1 MRSLPSPR
9 RGIGAVLAG
18 VAIGTLATLV
28 AFMAEPN
35 AAFGGTRHAPA
46 PASSAD
52 TLQGQVL
59 SVEDDSPVTGAVLQ
73 IVFAA
78 EGRTVRTDASGRYRF
93 ETVPPGRHT
102 LEVRAPGFEPRS
114 LTVTVPET
122 GTGTVDVWLTPEA
135 EPAQAERQEATLVGT
150 VTASTSGA
158 PLADVAVRIEG
169 TGIGVFTDSA
179 GRYRLT
185 GVPPGP
191 AVLRAERIG
200 YATRRIH
207 LNVPGTGTVQRDVT
221 LGEQAIA
228 MEGITVTTD
237 AVSRAEGELG
247 TASVIDRPA
256 IEHQTAVSLGGILE
270 LVPGVEL
277 SPPGLAGVQQVA
289 LRTTRAPIFNTGR
302 GAPSAADLASFGT
315 LIILDGVPV
324 SNNANL
330 QASDPRG
337 GGLSFTTSAG
347 GGVDLGQIPAST
359 IERVEV
365 IRGVPSARW
374 GDLTQGAVVVETR
387 AGEVEPELKAQYDA
401 RTLETSAV
409 GGASLGSGGHT
420 GSLTFDFARTR
431 ERPGV
436 ADDYAYRA
444 AGQLAHRWES
454 GLVETR
460 SGQAPRLMLDGR
472 VDFYQLFEDLPEDAN
487 IRPGRSSWSRDR
499 GLRISERLRWQL
511 DPKTRFSGIGS
522 FTGVWQRSHSQQP
535 ATFPAM
541 PFTDRLTEGREEGFF
556 VQGQYLA
563 ELDVHGLQSMA
574 YGRFELEHERE
585 LFGARHH
592 LRVGSELRREGN
604 AGEGRQFDIQRPP
617 VLTFDGI
624 HGYDRPRSFEQ
635 IPSLATTAFY
645 VDDRLRKSWGDV
657 LLQAQAGVRLDLLHE
672 GSTWFSGARDALLQP
687 RLNVELSPV
696 PWLRLRGG
704 AGRMAKTPTLG
715 QLYPAPQYY
724 DLVNVNQ
731 FTDDPEERY
740 AVLTTFIEDPTNS
753 DLGLVTADKMEVGF
767 EIGSGG
773 WAVSLVAFEDRIL
786 DGVGIRHEPTHVLR
800 EHFPLTDSVIGNGE
814 KPEIIPPAM
823 SADTVPVL
831 VDRPAHKVDQTS
843 RGLELV
849 ATLPELE
856 PVHTRLQVTGSWV
869 RTNQAVEGL
878 LFGIG
883 DSFRNFQQQ
892 DHVQRHPYW
901 RDAEF
906 RGESAMLA
914 YRLIHQ
920 QPEAG
925 LVITATIQHNVHDE
939 IADLTGTD
947 TLAFEG
953 YVTRAG
959 ELVSVPRA
967 ERGDPEYVDL
977 RFPRASFLIQPRAT
991 PADWMMNLKVSK
1003 TLPLDGKLNFWAFNL
1018 LDRRGIFRDINVQ
1031 RRIYPPMR
1039 FGLEVTLPARA
1050 LWPWSGGGGR

>member
-1 MRSLPSPR
+1 M
-9 RGIGAVLAG
+9 GILTALVILMSAPGAALG
-18 VAIGTLATLV
+18 G
-28 AFMAEPN
+28 PG
-35 AAFGGTRHAPA
+35 AASA
-46 PASSAD
+46 AD

-59 SVEDDSPVTGAVLQ
+59 SIEDDSPVADAVLQ
-73 IVFAA
+73 IVVGT

-93 ETVPPGRHT
+93 GAVPPGRHT
-102 LEVRAPGFEPRS
+102 LEIRAPGFEPRS

-122 GTGTVDVWLTPEA
+122 GTGTVDVWIRPEA
-135 EPAQAERQEATLVGT
+135 EPDEGERQAATLVGT
-150 VTASTSGA
+150 VTAASSRA
-158 PLADVAVRIEG
+158 PLPDVAVRIEG

-179 GRYRLT
+179 GRYRLS
-185 GVPPGP
+185 GIPPGP

-200 YATRRIH
+200 YAPRRIH
-207 LNVPGTGTVQRDVT
+207 LNVPTSGTLQRDLT
-221 LGEQAIA
+221 LGESAI
-228 MEGITVTTD
+228 ELEKITVTTD

-256 IEHQTAVSLGGILE
+256 IEHQTAVSLQGVLE

-289 LRTTRAPIFNTGR
+289 LRTARAPIFNTGR
-302 GAPSAADLASFGT
+302 GAPGASEIASFGT

-330 QASDPRG
+330 QSTGPRG
-337 GGLSFTTSAG
+337 QLGFTTSAG
-347 GGVDLGQIPAST
+347 GGVDLGRIPAST

-387 AGEVEPELKAQYDA
+387 AGEVEPELKAQYDP
-401 RTLETSAV
+401 RTFETSAV
-409 GGASLGSGGHT
+409 GGTRFGAGGHT

-431 ERPGV
+431 ANPGV
-436 ADDYAYRA
+436 ASDDAYRV

-460 SGQAPRLMLDGR
+460 SGEAPRLRLDGR
-472 VDFYQLFEDLPEDAN
+472 VDFFQLFEDLPEDEN

-499 GLRISERLRWQL
+499 GLRLSERLRWQL
-511 DPKTRFSGIGS
+511 NPSTRLSGIGS
-522 FTGVWQRSHSQQP
+522 FTGVWQSSHAERPVARS
-535 ATFPAM
+535 AM

-556 VQGQYLA
+556 VQGEYRA
-563 ELDVHGLQSMA
+563 NVDVDGLQSMA

-592 LRVGSELRREGN
+592 LRVGTEFRREGN
-604 AGEGRQFDIQRPP
+604 AGDGLQFDIQRPP
-617 VLTFDGI
+617 QITFDGI
-624 HGYDRPRSFEQ
+624 NGYDRPRSFEE
-635 IPSLATTAFY
+635 IPAFATTAFY

-657 LLQAQAGVRLDLLHE
+657 SFQAQGGLRVDLLHE
-672 GSTWFSGARDALLQP
+672 GSSWFSGARDALLQP
-687 RLNVELSPV
+687 RLNLELSPV
-696 PWLRLRGG
+696 PWLRLRAG

-731 FTDDPEERY
+731 FTEDPEERY
-740 AVLTTFIEDPTNS
+740 AVLTTFIEDPTNPE
-753 DLGLVTADKMEVGF
+753 LGLVTADKMEAGF
-767 EIGSGG
+767 EVGSGG
-773 WAVSLVAFEDRIL
+773 WAVSLVAFEDRIV
-786 DGVGIRHEPTHVLR
+786 DGVGIQHEPTHVLR

-814 KPEIIPPAM
+814 KPEIIPPAT

-831 VDRPAHKVDQTS
+831 VDRRAHKIDQTS

-856 PVHTRLQVTGSWV
+856 PIHTRLQVTGSWV
-869 RTNQAVEGL
+869 RTDQEVEGL
-878 LFGIG
+878 LFGQG
-883 DSFRNFQQQ
+883 TSFQNFQQL
-892 DHVQRHPYW
+892 DHIERHPYW
-901 RDAEF
+901 RGAEQ
-906 RGESAMLA
+906 RGESGMLV

-925 LVITATIQHNVHDE
+925 LVITATVQHNVHDE
-939 IADLTGTD
+939 VRDLTATD
-947 TLAFEG
+947 TLAFQG

-959 ELVSVPRA
+959 DLVPVPRS
-967 ERGDPEYVDL
+967 ERGRPEFQDL
-977 RFPRASFLIQPRAT
+977 RFPRGAILQARRAT
-991 PADWMMNLKVSK
+991 PADWMMNVQVSK
-1003 TLPLDGKLNFWAFNL
+1003 SLPLDGKLNFWAFNL
-1018 LDRRGIFRDINVQ
+1018 LDDRGIFRDPDVL
-1031 RRIYPPMR
+1031 RRVYPPTR

-1050 LWPWSGGGGR
+1050 LWSWAGGS

>member
-1 MRSLPSPR
+1 MTIRTPGRAPR
-9 RGIGAVLAG
+9 VGTSIGAGFPALSLLFFLVYPSLFPEAG
-18 VAIGTLATLV
+18 LG
-28 AFMAEPN
+28 
-35 AAFGGTRHAPA
+35 AP
-46 PASSAD
+46 PTD
-52 TLQGQVL
+52 TLRGQVL
-59 SVEDDSPVTGAVLQ
+59 SVADDSPVAGAVLQ
-73 IVFAA
+73 IVFAT

-93 ETVPPGRHT
+93 ETVPPGRHS
-102 LEVRAPGFEPRS
+102 LEVRAQDFEPRS

-122 GTGTVDVWLTPEA
+122 GTGRVDVWLTPVRWER
-135 EPAQAERQEATLVGT
+135 EAERQEATIVGT
-150 VTASTSGA
+150 VVEAESSA
-158 PLADVAVRIEG
+158 PLSDVAVRIEG

-185 GVPPGP
+185 GVPLGP
-191 AVLRAERIG
+191 AVLRAQRIG
-200 YATRRIH
+200 FAPRRIH
-207 LNVPGTGTVQRDVT
+207 LSVPGSGTLQRDII
-221 LGEQAIA
+221 LGERAIE
-228 MEGITVTTD
+228 MEGITVTAD
-237 AVSRAEGELG
+237 VVSRAEGELG

-256 IEHQTAVSLGGILE
+256 IEHQTAVSLEGILE

-330 QASDPRG
+330 QVSEARG

-409 GGASLGSGGHT
+409 GGTSLGSGGHT
-420 GSLTFDFARTR
+420 GSLTFDLARTR

-436 ADDYAYRA
+436 ADDYAYRV

-472 VDFYQLFEDLPEDAN
+472 VDFYQLFEDLPENAN

-511 DPKTRFSGIGS
+511 DPATRFRGVGS
-522 FTGVWQRSHSQQP
+522 FTGVRQRSHSQQP

-556 VQGQYLA
+556 VQGEYLA

-585 LFGARHH
+585 LFGASHH
-592 LRVGSELRREGN
+592 FRVGAELRREGN
-604 AGEGRQFDIQRPP
+604 AGDGRQFDIRRPP

-635 IPSLATTAFY
+635 IPALATTALY

-657 LLQAQAGVRLDLLHE
+657 LLQAQAGARLDMLHE

-687 RLNVELSPV
+687 RLNLELAPV
-696 PWLRLRGG
+696 PGLRLRAG
-704 AGRMAKTPTLG
+704 AGRLAKTPTLG
-715 QLYPAPQYY
+715 QLYPAPKYF

-731 FTDDPEERY
+731 FTEDPEERY
-740 AVLTTFIEDPTNS
+740 AVLTTYLEDPTNP
-753 DLGLVTADKMEVGF
+753 DLGLVTADKMEAGF
-767 EIGSGG
+767 EVGTGG
-773 WAVSLVAFEDRIL
+773 WNVSLVAFEDRIT
-786 DGVGIRHEPTHVLR
+786 DGVGIQHEPTHVLR

-814 KPEIIPPAM
+814 KPEIILPAT

-831 VDRPAHKVDQTS
+831 VDRRAHKIDQTS

-849 ATLPELE
+849 ATLPELD
-856 PVHTRLQVTGSWV
+856 PIHTRLQITGSWI
-869 RTNQAVEGL
+869 RTNQEVEGL
-878 LFGIG
+878 LFGVG
-883 DSFRNFQQQ
+883 DSFENFQRQ
-892 DHVQRHPYW
+892 DHIERHPYW
-901 RDAEF
+901 RGAEF

-914 YRLIHQ
+914 YRFIHQ

-925 LVITATIQHNVHDE
+925 LVITATVQHNVHDE

-953 YVTRAG
+953 YVTRSG
-959 ELVSVPRA
+959 ELVPVPRA
-967 ERGDPEYVDL
+967 ERGRPEHVDL
-977 RFPRASFLIQPRAT
+977 RFPRASFLIEPRAT

-1018 LDRRGIFRDINVQ
+1018 LDRRGVFRDINVQ
-1031 RRIYPPMR
+1031 DRIYLPMR
-1039 FGLEVTLPARA
+1039 FGLEVTLPARRF
-1050 LWPWSGGGGR
+1050 WPWSGGGG